1 METLYPHIDEMTG
14 KMFGTFFSSGKK
26 LQAVHKITCFLVS

>member
-1 METLYPHIDEMTG
+1 METLYLHIQEITG
-14 KMFGTFFSSGKK
+14 KMFGTFFSLGKK